1 MNNKTHVTDGSPKA
15 KKALWLLTSVNYLN
29 YIDRFI
35 LAAVLVSIKSD
46 LGLSDFQAGLL
57 ATAFMIPYIFTAPL
71 FGWLGDTRDR
81 SRILSMGASIW
92 SIATFLTGL
101 SSHFY
106 MLLSSRFLL
115 GIGESAFTTVSIPFL
130 SQYIPK
136 EKQGRALAFF
146 SSALPVGA
154 ALGFVLGGV
163 LSTWVG
169 WRNAFFIVGL
179 PGFILSILI
188 WKLGDPRPPATEAS
202 FDYKKTLATILKS
215 KPYIWAVL
223 GYCAYSFVVGGIA
236 HWTPSY
242 VQRQY
247 TLSELHANS
256 LFGGIAVVSGLI
268 GTFRGG
274 WLGDRLEANGSGGN
288 LLICSVSM
296 FLALPAFWFC
306 MHADSIQTFVIGLTF
321 AQICFFLSTSP
332 INVAILRLLPA
343 ELQNSGMAFL
353 IFASHI
359 LGDSI
364 SAPLIGKVSDMT
376 GSLRTGILVC
386 TPVILLSG
394 IFWAI
399 GRKSS
404 RSVLVS
410 S

>member
-1 MNNKTHVTDGSPKA
+1 MTNHIPISNKVPQA
-15 KKALWLLTSVNYLN
+15 KKALLLLTSVNYLN
-29 YIDRFI
+29 YIDRYI
-35 LAAVLVSIKSD
+35 LAAVLVSIKAD

-81 SRILSMGASIW
+81 SRILSLGAGLW
-92 SIATFLTGL
+92 STATFLTGL

-130 SQYIPK
+130 SQYISK
-136 EKQGRALAFF
+136 EKQGRALALF

-163 LSTWVG
+163 LSAWVG
-169 WRNAFFIVGL
+169 WRNAFYIVGL
-179 PGFILSILI
+179 PGFVLSVLI
-188 WKLGDPRPPATEAS
+188 WKLGDPRPQSKQTS

-223 GYCAYSFVVGGIA
+223 GYCAYAFVVGGIA

-247 TLSELHANS
+247 SLTELHANM
-256 LFGGIAVVSGLI
+256 LFGGIAVLSGLV
-268 GTFRGG
+268 GTFGGG
-274 WLGDRLEANGSGGN
+274 WLGDRLESRGSGGN

-306 MHADSIQTFVIGLTF
+306 MHADHVQTFVIGLTF

-343 ELQNSGMAFL
+343 ELEKSGMAFL

-399 GRKSS
+399 GRKST
-404 RSVLVS
+404 RSVAVEI
-410 S
+410 